1 MRYAVR
7 ENTTKKGIPIK
18 AGALLY
24 DLYAPTEKSRYRE
37 KIINYAELQSGER
50 VLEVGCGTGTLSL
63 MAKRRVDD
71 GEVIGLD
78 LSPKM
83 VKQAEK
89 KSEKYKLDVKFIEGS
104 IDNIPFPD
112 NYFDVVLSS
121 WMFHHLPIK
130 IKREGLKE
138 IHRVLKKG
146 GRFLFFD
153 FSKPGNVIGYMIT
166 PLFIWT
172 DFLRVHIFGDI
183 TSYFKESGFQDITL
197 KRKGICT
204 AAYVM
209 YKK

>member
-1 MRYAVR
+1 MGEDTA
-7 ENTTKKGIPIK
+7 KKGIPIK

-24 DLYAPTEKSRYRE
+24 DLYTPTEKSRYRK
-37 KIINYAELQSGER
+37 KIISYADLKSGER

-63 MAKRRVDD
+63 LAKRRVDD

-89 KSEKYKLDVKFIEGS
+89 KSEKYKLDIKFIEGS
-104 IDNIPFPD
+104 IDHLPFPE

-138 IHRVLKKG
+138 IHRVLKNG

-153 FSKPGNVIGYMIT
+153 FSKPKNVLGYMIA

-183 TSYFKESGFQDITL
+183 TSYFKESGFHDITL
-197 KRKGICT
+197 KGKGICT

>member
-1 MRYAVR
+1 MR

>member
-1 MRYAVR
+1 MM
-7 ENTTKKGIPIK
+7 ENIAKKGIPIK
-18 AGALLY
+18 AGAFLY
-24 DLYAPTEKSRYRE
+24 DLYSPTEKSRYRE
-37 KIINYAELQSGER
+37 RIINYADLKAGER

-63 MAKRRVDD
+63 LAKRRVDD

-89 KSEKYKLDVKFIEGS
+89 KSKKYNLDIKFIEGS
-104 IDNIPFPD
+104 IDTLLFPD

-121 WMFHHLPIK
+121 WMFHHLPIR

-153 FSKPGNVIGYMIT
+153 FSKPNNVIGYMIT

-172 DFLRVHIFGDI
+172 DFLREHIFGDI
-183 TSYFKESGFQDITL
+183 TSYFKESGFSDITL

-204 AAYVM
+204 AVYLM